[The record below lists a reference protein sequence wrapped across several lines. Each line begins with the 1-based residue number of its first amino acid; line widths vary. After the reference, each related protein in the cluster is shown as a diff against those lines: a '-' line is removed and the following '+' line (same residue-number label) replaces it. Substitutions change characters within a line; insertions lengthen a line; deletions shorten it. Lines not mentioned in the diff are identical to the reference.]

1 MPLIS
6 TGAAI
11 GGAAIGGA
19 LRLGSTLFGNYQRR
33 KEQRRV
39 ESREDTAVQRRVAD
53 LQAAGLSPTLAAGS
67 AATTAAPPQQENPD
81 LGGFSP
87 EQMIALKQGMADVS
101 RTEADTNLAR
111 VMAEEHGVA
120 TALKEQEYHH
130 NVVQNPEMIRKI
142 RAEISHLN
150 HHSEQIKLDNE
161 ITREHGSKAA
171 ALKNEAMQLANAIM
185 REYGLNEAEARVI
198 GLRLANREAG
208 HNLDWFSRRGLPTS
222 GLGEKM
228 QAGSML
234 GSFVYELGKQ
244 RRTSSTAS
252 NTAGRTD
259 YGKSGFNR

>member
-11 GGAAIGGA
+11 GGALIGGA
-19 LRLGSTLFGNYQRR
+19 TRLGSTLFGNWQRK

-130 NVVQNPEMIRKI
+130 NVVQNPVMIEKMRS
-142 RAEISHLN
+142 EISHLN
-150 HHSEQIKLDNE
+150 VHREQIRLENE
-161 ITREHGSKAA
+161 ITKRHGQEAA
-171 ALKNEAMQLANAIM
+171 RLKNEAQRLANEIVSTH
-185 REYGLNEAEARVI
+185 GLNEAEARVI
-198 GLRLANREAG
+198 GLRLANSIG
-208 HNLDWFSRRGLPTS
+208 DHNLTIAKRTRLPV
-222 GLGEKM
+222 GHRVEALP
-228 QAGSML
+228 ML
-234 GSFVYELGKQ
+234 GSVLSEAGGRAKQ
-244 RRTSSTAS
+244 VREMLEAIK
-252 NTAGRTD
+252 NLEHPGRS
-259 YGKSGFNR
+259 YK